1 MSESSARDNRPVYAP
16 LTKVG
21 ALLTDQIPE
30 KVVHKGLRP
39 SAVLVLIYPKD
50 SSYCVLLNKR
60 TQIVEFNK
68 GDICFPGGAKDSKDA
83 DFRATALRETEEEM
97 GIDRKDITVIG
108 ELSETVVPSGFFI
121 KPFVGT
127 IPYPYQFKP
136 SSQEVAEVLQVPL
149 SVLYDPK
156 TIREEM
162 RVFED
167 GRVFKT
173 IAYGYNRHLIYGA
186 TARILS
192 QLLDIIAA
200 DDNLKKALST

>member
-1 MSESSARDNRPVYAP
+1 MSESSNQGNRPVYAT
-16 LTKVG
+16 LNKVRE
-21 ALLTDQIPE
+21 LLSDRIPE
-30 KVVHKGLRP
+30 EVAHNDLRP

-68 GDICFPGGAKDSKDA
+68 GDICFPGGAKDSEDA
-83 DFRATALRETEEEM
+83 DFKATALRETEEEM

-108 ELSETVVPSGFFI
+108 ELDETIVPSGFFI

-149 SVLYDPK
+149 SILYDPG

-162 RVFED
+162 RVFRD

-186 TARILS
+186 TARILN
-192 QLLDIIAA
+192 QLLDLIGA
-200 DDNLKKALST
+200 DDNLKKVLST